1 MKNIFKVLLVG
12 LLFIGLS
19 SVAGAEEWKKM
30 ELPAGVMLELQ
41 IPEGFAT
48 MEVDKEAT
56 GSFGS
61 IFMNEQTKTMIIVK
75 KGTDFLDSDFP
86 EELRKKMTGKYPF
99 DSLTSD
105 EEQQFLKKV
114 LKQGETYQFVTLP
127 NGHRAMRGFDGQGRL
142 QAYLM
147 IQMVDQYVVGVA
159 VVKEGEF
166 TEAET
171 KMTDEIFKRTKS

>member
-12 LLFIGLS
+12 LMFLGLS

-61 IFMNEQTKTMIIVK
+61 IFMNEKTKTMIIVK

-86 EELRKKMTGKYPF
+86 EELRKKID
-99 DSLTSD
+99 DS
-105 EEQQFLKKV
+105 
-114 LKQGETYQFVTLP
+114 
-127 NGHRAMRGFDGQGRL
+127 RR
-142 QAYLM
+142 
-147 IQMVDQYVVGVA
+147 
-159 VVKEGEF
+159 
-166 TEAET
+166 
-171 KMTDEIFKRTKS
+171 

>member
-12 LLFIGLS
+12 LLFLSLS
-19 SVAGAEEWKKM
+19 SVAGAEDWKKV
-30 ELPAGVMLELQ
+30 ELPAGVMLEIQ
-41 IPEGFAT
+41 IPEGFST
-48 MEVDKEAT
+48 VEVDKGAT
-56 GSFGS
+56 GNFGS
-61 IFMNEQTKTMIIVK
+61 IFMNQESKTMIVVK
-75 KGTDFLDSDFP
+75 KGTDFLESDFP

-105 EEQQFLKKV
+105 EEQEFLKKV
-114 LKQGETYQFVTLP
+114 LKQGEAYQFVTLP
-127 NGHRAMRGFDGQGRL
+127 NGHRAMRGFDGQGKL

-147 IQMVDQYVVGVA
+147 IQMVDQYMVGVA